1 MPQFAANLGLLWP
14 ELPLLGRIEAAA
26 KAGFRAIEMQWP
38 YQVAAQDVRRD
49 CERHGVRV
57 LGINTVPGRLQDGDF
72 GLGAVSGREEEFQG
86 AIDQSVAYCVA
97 SGATAIHAMAGNVR
111 AESRSDARRVFVQN
125 LKLAADKAAHHEL
138 TLLLE
143 PLNPRDHPRYFYS
156 TVAAAAEIIAD
167 SDRQNIKLQFDVYH
181 IGVSEGDILTKL
193 HRYLPI
199 IGHVQIAAVPTRAE
213 PDEGEVAYGAVFDR
227 LDRLGYQGWVGC
239 EYRPRAGTEDGLRW
253 APRLGVTLSAHSEQ
267 RQ

>member
-1 MPQFAANLGLLWP
+1 MPRFSANLGFLWS
-14 ELPLLGRIEAAA
+14 ERPLLERIEAAA
-26 KAGFRAIEMQWP
+26 KAGFGAIEMHWP
-38 YQVAAQDVRRD
+38 YEVAAADVRCA
-49 CERHGVRV
+49 CERYGVML

-111 AESRSDARRVFVQN
+111 ADHRIDARRVFVQN
-125 LKLAADKAAHHEL
+125 LRLAADKAARHDL

-156 TVAAAAEIIAD
+156 TVAAAADLIAEL
-167 SDRQNIKLQFDVYH
+167 DRPNIKLQFDVYH
-181 IGVSEGDILTKL
+181 VGMSEGDILTKL
-193 HRYLPI
+193 EQHFPI
-199 IGHVQIAAVPTRAE
+199 IGHVQIAAIPTRAE
-213 PDEGEVAYGAVFDR
+213 PDEGEVAYGAIFNR
-227 LDRLGYQGWVGC
+227 LDRLGYRGWVGC
-239 EYRPRAGTEDGLRW
+239 EYRPRAGTDDGLCW
-253 APRLGVTLSAHSEQ
+253 AQTLGVTLSPHSRA